1 MRDMEESMA
10 VKAPGLIT
18 LLQPTV
24 HKSQLVRL
32 VEEGT
37 AESVERFFVELALAG
52 EGSELE
58 QGVNST

>member
-1 MRDMEESMA
+1 MQDMEESMA
-10 VKAPGLIT
+10 VKAPDLIT

-24 HKSQLVRL
+24 HKSQLVGL

-37 AESVERFFVELALAG
+37 VESAERFFLEPALAG
-52 EGSELE
+52 EGFGLE

>member
-1 MRDMEESMA
+1 MA